1 MLFVCGGSANPA
13 LDALDC
19 EALQRN
25 VELDLHGHDGNW
37 RKAIAAVANGAS
49 SGCGRSFFYLGAL
62 LALGEPEV
70 AQFARFRV
78 SRDGSIEF
86 QWASLPES
94 QTESLDRP
102 LLAYYVGAEKKDA
115 FSTLALSNYMLK
127 GLMLGATRWWQGSAN
142 QIGVPAIS
150 RIPHGHG
157 SGNSLCP
164 VVLRALEV
172 VAETAAS
179 NEDKGSDVSVLQF
192 YIRNAT
198 EARRA
203 KKELQDW
210 MLARSRDGWGPAKY
224 VQSAL
229 FLHGDED
236 LGVPRNTSHAAMLL
250 DSVAQDGSA
259 EASWAALLLHA
270 RQSNAS
276 GILHYA
282 EQVRDSDAPQLQ
294 KVMAQHYLHLYGS
307 RNASLAGVYLLAAA
321 DLGDPNAQQM
331 VAHAYAGLNVPE
343 LSNIKI
349 PGAPNEARA
358 LQYYGL
364 AARQGRPVSAI
375 NAVSLM
381 LRRSRDTSQSCRT
394 AAATLQ
400 SVALSFHP
408 DVLSL
413 HSDARRNFLESHEE
427 AALIHYVL
435 LSELG
440 SMSSH
445 INAADLWAKGNAE
458 QWHFRCWRSTGLG
471 IARECELDYR
481 RRAAASGDVDA
492 MLDVADAYLSSD
504 ETTLAYQWASLA
516 STSGSI
522 RANFSVAYLKQHG
535 VGTVQDVDGA
545 CKTYCSL
552 LHLDTEPLLVRGMVL
567 FQIARLRVATGME
580 CCEAAEHSLRWVSHW
595 AAVFGL
601 LLSVG
606 ATSSFF

>member
-1 MLFVCGGSANPA
+1 MTPAWPWLALLFASCGGSAP
-13 LDALDC
+13 ALDC
-19 EALQRN
+19 EALQSQ
-25 VELDLHGHDGNW
+25 VELDLHGHNVNW
-37 RKAIAAVANGAS
+37 RKAIAVVANGAS
-49 SGCGRSFFYLGAL
+49 SGCGRCFFYLGAL

-70 AQFARFRV
+70 SQFARFRV
-78 SRDGSIEF
+78 SRDGGIEF
-86 QWASLPES
+86 QWASQFPES
-94 QTESLDRP
+94 ESLDRP
-102 LLAYYVGAEKKDA
+102 LLAYYIGAEKKDA

-142 QIGVPAIS
+142 QISVPAIN
-150 RIPHGHG
+150 RIPNEPSGR

-179 NEDKGSDVSVLQF
+179 NEDKGSDVSALQF

-203 KKELQDW
+203 KKELHDW

-250 DSVAQDGSA
+250 DSVSQDGSA
-259 EASWAALLLHA
+259 DASWAALLVQA
-270 RQSNAS
+270 RERNAS
-276 GILHYA
+276 GILRYA
-282 EQVRDSDAPQLQ
+282 ELVRDSDAPQLQ

-307 RNASLAGVYLLAAA
+307 DRNASLAGVYLLAAA

-358 LQYYGL
+358 LLYYGL

-375 NAVSLM
+375 NAVSLL
-381 LRRSRDTSQSCRT
+381 LRRNSDTSQSCRT

-400 SVALSFHP
+400 SVSLSFHP

-413 HSDARRNFLESHEE
+413 HSDARWNFLESNEE
-427 AALIHYVL
+427 TALIQYVL

-440 SMSSH
+440 SMSGH
-445 INAADLWAKGNAE
+445 VNAADLWAKGKAE
-458 QWHFRCWRSTGLG
+458 QWHFRCWRSAGLG

-504 ETTLAYQWASLA
+504 ETALAYQWASLA
-516 STSGSI
+516 STSGST

-552 LHLDTEPLLVRGMVL
+552 LQLDTEPLLVRGMVY
-567 FQIARLRVATGME
+567 RSKS
-580 CCEAAEHSLRWVSHW
+580 SLTRKSGSR
-595 AAVFGL
+595 FRPPPL
-601 LLSVG
+601 KPKFR
-606 ATSSFF
+606 SF